1 MTVEALKQVFI
12 KLGANEM
19 QAQKASMQLMKKAD
33 QIAKDRGIS
42 SEEALKELLSK
53 IIRAQ

>member
-12 KLGANEM
+12 KLGANDM

-42 SEEALKELLSK
+42 SEEALKELLNK